1 MQVWKAQID
10 SDIAER
16 KKYIRVKNAISNHG
30 LDKDI
35 SLKHFTKYID
45 ECKDAIKKIDGNEGY
60 HYLSTMKTKLQND
73 KDKIKEFTDF
83 VRDANTSYK
92 NLYSTLTAKIAALD
106 SSISSNKSKYNKGK
120 PFWEWIWWWKE
131 KRMDTNINS
140 IDSTYESSTVEY
152 DDSNIAAIENEL
164 IEIANLFN
172 SIDAEI
178 TSLKGLEKEWKGKAK
193 DQYVELRTFLETYRA
208 DFLTIS
214 KILKQQFTVLRGF
227 SLQFLHQQS

>member
-1 MQVWKAQID
+1 MSDASLKAQID

-16 KKYIRVKNAISNHG
+16 KKYITGKNAISNHG

-120 PFWEWIWWWKE
+120 PFWEWIW
-131 KRMDTNINS
+131 
-140 IDSTYESSTVEY
+140 
-152 DDSNIAAIENEL
+152 
-164 IEIANLFN
+164 
-172 SIDAEI
+172 
-178 TSLKGLEKEWKGKAK
+178 
-193 DQYVELRTFLETYRA
+193 
-208 DFLTIS
+208 
-214 KILKQQFTVLRGF
+214 
-227 SLQFLHQQS
+227 

>member
-1 MQVWKAQID
+1 MSDASLKAQID

-30 LDKDI
+30 LD
-35 SLKHFTKYID
+35 
-45 ECKDAIKKIDGNEGY
+45 KDAIKKIDGNEGY

-120 PFWEWIWWWKE
+120 PFWEWIW
-131 KRMDTNINS
+131 
-140 IDSTYESSTVEY
+140 
-152 DDSNIAAIENEL
+152 
-164 IEIANLFN
+164 
-172 SIDAEI
+172 
-178 TSLKGLEKEWKGKAK
+178 
-193 DQYVELRTFLETYRA
+193 
-208 DFLTIS
+208 
-214 KILKQQFTVLRGF
+214 
-227 SLQFLHQQS
+227 

>member
-1 MQVWKAQID
+1 MSDASLKAQID
-10 SDIAER
+10 SDIAKR

-60 HYLSTMKTKLQND
+60 HYLSTMKTKLQDD

-106 SSISSNKSKYNKGK
+106 NSISSNKSKYNKGK
-120 PFWEWIWWWKE
+120 PIWEWIW
-131 KRMDTNINS
+131 
-140 IDSTYESSTVEY
+140 
-152 DDSNIAAIENEL
+152 
-164 IEIANLFN
+164 
-172 SIDAEI
+172 
-178 TSLKGLEKEWKGKAK
+178 
-193 DQYVELRTFLETYRA
+193 
-208 DFLTIS
+208 
-214 KILKQQFTVLRGF
+214 
-227 SLQFLHQQS
+227 